1 MSKRIPKDSLIGIG
15 VIVLLVIW
23 SITLFWL
30 ALISGVEATDG
41 IVVSLVANVP
51 NALLWLVPIGLLYVT
66 WKHQVVGGFL
76 FLVFGSITILIFDT
90 HQSVLVL
97 LVISIPAIVLG
108 GLLMTQSVWD
118 KSVPIAKDQ
127 HLTDK

>member
-1 MSKRIPKDSLIGIG
+1 
-15 VIVLLVIW
+15 
-23 SITLFWL
+23 
-30 ALISGVEATDG
+30 
-41 IVVSLVANVP
+41 
-51 NALLWLVPIGLLYVT
+51 
-66 WKHQVVGGFL
+66 
-76 FLVFGSITILIFDT
+76 
-90 HQSVLVL
+90 L